1 MSFYD
6 RQLQGMISY
15 RVGHLAEDAVA
26 RLYQG
31 LGYRLEAR
39 CWRGVCGEIDLVFRH
54 GGGWGFVEVKSSKTW
69 ARAAESLSRR
79 QIGRV
84 QNAALEFMAQAPK
97 YRSTDMRFDVAL
109 VDGMGQIDV
118 IENAFV

>member
-54 GGGWGFVEVKSSKTW
+54 GGGWVFVEVKSSKTW
-69 ARAAESLSRR
+69 AQSHNETL
-79 QIGRV
+79 
-84 QNAALEFMAQAPK
+84 L
-97 YRSTDMRFDVAL
+97 YFDVRFSR
-109 VDGMGQIDV
+109 MCFQICFDKLLRSSTSCV
-118 IENAFV
+118 HRLFASKS